1 MGWHQC
7 ERCGSDKWEIHQLEK
22 GCNMCN
28 PKINAE
34 INEEVADFFKRHAGE
49 KLIGGMAISKGEEDV

>member
-34 INEEVADFFKRHAGE
+34 INEEVAEFFKRHAGKE
-49 KLIGGMAISKGEEDV
+49 LIGGMAISKGNEHD